1 MGGGKE
7 TPRQKMIGLMYL
19 VLMALLAINVSK
31 EVINAFVTLNNKME
45 RQNES
50 VERSNVSVET
60 GLRGSIMQAAS
71 EAGIEGGLDEVIAEA
86 EKQGVEK
93 VVKLGFLLKQYEST
107 HALSQRSVNVVMD
120 MANEL
125 LKAGDPSQDWIAEGE
140 LGYKKIV
147 ELNDHEKPYGKKDDY
162 DTPTRMF
169 VDEGRGE
176 KLLKAM
182 YDYRDSLVLTIAMGG
197 PEKDSSKLF
206 GFTLPEVKKASNEDT
221 TYTEAVVAAFPEFK
235 GTTTESEK
243 LYNQRKKQIIK
254 LYEILTFPEKVD
266 NHGEQVPWVQGAFDH
281 SPMVAAAALFTS
293 LKGQMLQAEGVVLG
307 FLANQNDVP
316 PFTFDTIEPKSFAS
330 TSYINTG
337 DSLTLE
343 VMVAAYDSK
352 KLPQIRYWIDDTL
365 ESADNMI
372 ESDISKITLG
382 RERGNGVGQH
392 IVTGY
397 ISVEENGKKD
407 WKPFNPFSYKIGAPT
422 SAIANAEMN
431 VLYVGYDN
439 KIAASGSGGF
449 TDVTASCSGCSSFGK
464 SGETY
469 IAKVSPGRKTVN
481 VTLSGKDKD
490 GKTQSIGSQEFRVLP
505 MPKPTVFIAGQDP
518 LANRLPKN
526 VVASGILTAQ
536 LVGSPLSIR
545 AGVTGGTITVTMNGI
560 SKDYNLQGNR
570 IPPQAAALIRQMPS
584 GAMVVISPKTQLNGV
599 PVRVS
604 AVGYKVM

>member
-50 VERSNVSVET
+50 VERSNYSVKT
-60 GLRGSIMQAAS
+60 GLNNSIMQAAS
-71 EAGIEGGLDEVIAEA
+71 EAGLEGSFDEIMAQA
-86 EKQGVEK
+86 EKEGIEK
-93 VVKLGFLLKQYEST
+93 IIKLGFLLKQYEST
-107 HALSQRSVNVVMD
+107 HALSQRSVNAVMD

-140 LGYKKIV
+140 LGYKKII

-169 VDEGRGE
+169 VDEGKGDE
-176 KLLKAM
+176 LLKAM
-182 YDYRDSLVLTIAMGG
+182 YNYRDSLVLTIALGG

-206 GFTLPEVKKASNEDT
+206 GFTLPEVKKATNEDT
-221 TYTEAVVAAFPEFK
+221 AFVETVKAAFPEYK
-235 GTTTESEK
+235 GTTTESKK
-243 LYNQRKKQIIK
+243 LYDQRTKQIVK

-293 LKGQMLQAEGVVLG
+293 LKGQMLQAESVVLG

-330 TSYINTG
+330 TSYINSG

-352 KLPQIRYWIDDTL
+352 KLPQIRYWVDDTTN
-365 ESADNMI
+365 SPDNMQ
-372 ESDISKITLG
+372 ESDVSKITLG
-382 RERGNGVGQH
+382 KGLGGGVGQH
-392 IVTGY
+392 IVTGQ
-397 ISVEENGKKD
+397 ISVEENGKKE
-407 WKPFNPFSYKIGAPT
+407 WKPFTPFSYKIGSPA
-422 SAIANAEMN
+422 SAIGNAEMN
-431 VLYVGYDN
+431 VMYIGYDN
-439 KIAASGSGGF
+439 IISASGSGYSN
-449 TDVTASCSGCSSFGK
+449 VQANCSGCSSWSK
-464 SGETY
+464 SGEAEY
-469 IAKVSPGRKTVN
+469 KARVSRPGTVT
-481 VTLSGKDKD
+481 VSLSGENKE
-490 GKTQSIGSQEFRVLP
+490 GKRVPMDSKEFRVLP
-505 MPKPTVFIAGQDP
+505 MPKPTVFFAGQDP
-518 LANRLPKN
+518 TKNSLPKT

-560 SKDYNLQGNR
+560 SRDFNLQGNR

-584 GAMVVISPKTQLNGV
+584 GAMVVISPKTQLNGQ

-604 AVGYKVM
+604 PVGYKVM